1 LAVKL
6 RLQELA
12 QSKGLTLSQV
22 QRRSGL
28 TMTMVRRYWYN
39 ETSEV
44 SLRALETL
52 SELLQVA
59 PGDLLTKEDAPHD
72 DRKDELAAERE

>member
-1 LAVKL
+1 MAVKL

-12 QSKGLTLSQV
+12 LARNLNLSQV
-22 QRRSGL
+22 QRRTGL
-28 TMTMVRRYWYN
+28 TITMVRRYWYN

-44 SLRALETL
+44 SLRALDTL

-59 PGDLLTKEDAPHD
+59 PGDLLIKMEQTEAQ
-72 DRKDELAAERE
+72 EGA

>member
-1 LAVKL
+1 MALKL

-12 QSKGLTLSQV
+12 QSKGFNLSQV

-28 TMTMVRRYWYN
+28 TITMIRRYWYN

-44 SLRALETL
+44 SLQALETL
-52 SELLQVA
+52 SDLLQVA
-59 PGDLLTKEDAPHD
+59 PGDLFTKVEEA
-72 DRKDELAAERE
+72 KREN

>member
-1 LAVKL
+1 MAVKL

-12 QSKGLTLSQV
+12 QARGLNLSQV

-28 TMTMVRRYWYN
+28 TLAMVRRYWRN

-44 SLRALETL
+44 SLKALDAL
-52 SELLQVA
+52 SALLQVA
-59 PGDLLTKEDAPHD
+59 PGDLFTKVEEASVVT
-72 DRKDELAAERE
+72 EREER